1 VGPNKSKHVPMF
13 DPDPFHPNVFLE
25 SRGFLIWFPQI
36 YQTFIR
42 MIHMPEVLTIMFSAG
57 NFGRAYDES
66 LADFFWVAWGTSL
79 LDTWFTWSFSG
90 CAFYRRTGEA
100 HPPHRSFGGCLNSF
114 RWVSRKMDGTDCRFV
129 RNENDGSS
137 LCLLRRDFLSS
148 FVLVHFGHGSFDVR
162 T

>member
-1 VGPNKSKHVPMF
+1 
-13 DPDPFHPNVFLE
+13 
-25 SRGFLIWFPQI
+25 
-36 YQTFIR
+36 

-66 LADFFWVAWGTSL
+66 PADFLGSMGYPTFGHLIHLIIQRV
-79 LDTWFTWSFSG
+79 
-90 CAFYRRTGEA
+90 CYRRTGEA

-114 RWVSRKMDGTDCRFV
+114 RWVSRKMDGTDYSFFAMKMMEV
-129 RNENDGSS
+129 PTVLDEPM
-137 LCLLRRDFLSS
+137 CLLRRDLFSS